1 MSVETLVLQ
10 LAEELKQRGWMC
22 ATAESC
28 TGGGV
33 GQALT
38 SVTGS
43 SRWYDRGFITYS
55 NQAKREML
63 GVSTN
68 ILARFGAVS
77 EQAARAMAEGAL
89 ARSRAQ
95 VALAV
100 TGIAGPGGG
109 TVYKPVGTV
118 YLAWT
123 GKGDETLTRQDIFFG
138 DRNEIRA
145 QAIEVAI
152 SGLLTYI
159 IEDSR

>member
-89 ARSRAQ
+89 ACSRAQ

-123 GKGDETLTRQDIFFG
+123 GKEDETLTRQDIFSG
-138 DRNEIRA
+138 DRDEIRA
-145 QAIEVAI
+145 QAVEAAI
-152 SGLLTYI
+152 SGLFTYI
-159 IEDSR
+159 NGDGR